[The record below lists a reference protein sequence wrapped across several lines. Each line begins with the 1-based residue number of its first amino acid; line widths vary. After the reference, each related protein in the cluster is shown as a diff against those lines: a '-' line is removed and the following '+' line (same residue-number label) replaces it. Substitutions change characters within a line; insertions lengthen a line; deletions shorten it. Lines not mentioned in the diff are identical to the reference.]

1 MHRDLQNA
9 GIDSVIAPTPRSAS
23 LCCGVCLRIMKEDFQ
38 NLEHYL
44 QKNKAVYREIKE
56 IQENLN
62 PKRDAY
68 L

>member
-1 MHRDLQNA
+1 
-9 GIDSVIAPTPRSAS
+9 
-23 LCCGVCLRIMKEDFQ
+23 MKEDFQ

-44 QKNKAVYREIKE
+44 QENKAVYREIKE

>member
-23 LCCGVCLRIMKEDFQ
+23 LCCGVCLRIKKEDFQ
-38 NLEHYL
+38 E
-44 QKNKAVYREIKE
+44 NKAVYREIKE